1 MNTKQFEQFEQNYKV
16 FSGYLS
22 ADPEIKYFES
32 GSCKTSFS
40 LPLKKKKDDDATWLN
55 CECWGKIAENIAEHY
70 KKSDEITVFGYFTEQ
85 EYNKKTYLKFIVKV
99 VG

>member
-1 MNTKQFEQFEQNYKV
+1 MDTKQFEQFVQCYKV
-16 FSGYLS
+16 FNGYLS
-22 ADPEIKYFES
+22 SDPEIKYFES

-40 LPLKKKKDDDATWLN
+40 LPLKKKKEDEAIWLN
-55 CECWGKIAENIAEHY
+55 CESWGKIAEKIAENY

-85 EYNKKTYLKFIVKV
+85 EYKGKLYLKFIVKV